1 MHFEIN
7 GCLWLPVAHNRICP
21 TFHLPHT
28 LLPLP
33 RALPLF
39 LLLQASS
46 SALTSTPLDSL
57 RPNPCRLSVH
67 IAVQF
72 QDYNIG
78 FIVMK
83 DGTAYLRNDPTT
95 LRGQVGSEI
104 RCEGRLMRE

>member
-1 MHFEIN
+1 MQLPYLDPSITSCICLEFFPSFH
-7 GCLWLPVAHNRICP
+7 GCSP
-21 TFHLPHT
+21 T
-28 LLPLP
+28 
-33 RALPLF
+33 
-39 LLLQASS
+39 
-46 SALTSTPLDSL
+46 TPLNSL
-57 RPNPCRLSVH
+57 GPDPCRLSVH

-104 RCEGRLMRE
+104 RWEGRLMRE

>member
-1 MHFEIN
+1 M
-7 GCLWLPVAHNRICP
+7 
-21 TFHLPHT
+21 
-28 LLPLP
+28 
-33 RALPLF
+33 
-39 LLLQASS
+39 
-46 SALTSTPLDSL
+46 
-57 RPNPCRLSVH
+57 H

-104 RCEGRLMRE
+104 RCEGWLTRGAAAAMVHVVGGLALSAAAAKGTRE